1 MDNTI
6 ILYPFAFINSIFF
19 DEIHPFYFKKQ
30 SVYHLFAKYPDNTSI
45 FHKDYP
51 AQNLLDLQ
59 IARNG
64 LCGVLCFCRISY
76 SRNCRKSGVGGLW
89 RREGRICGRYVF
101 CLSLRLRLGKY
112 ASFQSMYS
120 STVILPLEQSS
131 RLVRAAYFHFLKSGC
146 LI

>member
-1 MDNTI
+1 MKYYNR
-6 ILYPFAFINSIFF
+6 
-19 DEIHPFYFKKQ
+19 
-30 SVYHLFAKYPDNTSI
+30 AKT
-45 FHKDYP
+45 
-51 AQNLLDLQ
+51 
-59 IARNG
+59 ARPTNREKWAVWG
-64 LCGVLCFCRISY
+64 FVFLPYSY

-89 RREGRICGRYVF
+89 RREGRICGRYVI
-101 CLSLRLRLGKY
+101 CLSLRLRFGKY